1 MDLNFALIDLFIIQ
15 GPYEIFVRELV
26 AVDGQDQSEI
36 LLIDSNG
43 CPTDAAIMG
52 PMNKIDGDRKAIEG
66 PFDAFK
72 FPTSETVQFRALVT
86 PCLPTCE
93 PVQCNVRNYDGS
105 LRELDSFGK
114 RRRRSALQKRS
125 ITTNDLPNEEEIL
138 VAKAIQIKDKFA
150 FKDKRKNQKD
160 TLAGSSHTDGKLVGH
175 LLITLDIVFFL
186 FLFKTIICLTR
197 WIRSLVQQ
205 VEGLSE
211 LEID

>member
-1 MDLNFALIDLFIIQ
+1 MLFAII

-52 PMNKIDGDRKAIEG
+52 PMNKINGDKRAIEG

-105 LRELDSFGK
+105 LRELDSFGRRR
-114 RRRRSALQKRS
+114 RRRRSLENGEP
-125 ITTNDLPNEEEIL
+125 TNEDEIV
-138 VAKAIQIKDKFA
+138 VARAIQIKDKFA
-150 FKDKRKNQKD
+150 FNDSEKRKKNQE
-160 TLAGSSHTDGKLVGH
+160 DGKCN
-175 LLITLDIVFFL
+175 
-186 FLFKTIICLTR
+186 K
-197 WIRSLVQQ
+197 
-205 VEGLSE
+205 
-211 LEID
+211 